1 MFNRR
6 CESQNGSIPEKVNL
20 NGHTKK
26 KKKSIFFH
34 ATTIAHEPCIIM
46 LQNVQN
52 EYEIDVENILP
63 ISN

>member
-20 NGHTKK
+20 NGHKEEEEKINIFSCYNDSTRTLHYNATKCAK
-26 KKKSIFFH
+26 
-34 ATTIAHEPCIIM
+34 C
-46 LQNVQN
+46 
-52 EYEIDVENILP
+52 YDIDVENILP